1 MAIENYLKPEILS
14 EENKYKCSECG
25 KEVCAEKGIDF
36 AKIPPILNVSLSRFM
51 LDLTSWD
58 LKRIKIQDRLSFPF
72 VLNMNNY
79 IHGYGGIKHKCA
91 EEEEK
96 RQQKEYI
103 LKEKIRKEEELR
115 KQRELVARLE
125 AERIEKKRQD
135 ENHNMMAEDKPQ
147 YQLP

>member
-58 LKRIKIQDRLSFPF
+58 LKRIKI
-72 VLNMNNY
+72 
-79 IHGYGGIKHKCA
+79 
-91 EEEEK
+91 
-96 RQQKEYI
+96 
-103 LKEKIRKEEELR
+103 
-115 KQRELVARLE
+115 
-125 AERIEKKRQD
+125 
-135 ENHNMMAEDKPQ
+135 
-147 YQLP
+147 

>member
-1 MAIENYLKPEILS
+1 
-14 EENKYKCSECG
+14 
-25 KEVCAEKGIDF
+25 
-36 AKIPPILNVSLSRFM
+36 
-51 LDLTSWD
+51 
-58 LKRIKIQDRLSFPF
+58 
-72 VLNMNNY
+72 MNNY